1 MGCCPEDGLVF
12 LFGNPAAAYS
22 CKTPNRYAQPTM
34 QTVLITLVACFASLL
49 TFFSGFGL
57 GTILTPVF
65 ILFFPVEI
73 AIALTGIVHLL
84 NNFFKISLVGKHI
97 NWKVG
102 LRFGMTAV
110 AGAIIGAELL
120 LHISS
125 STPLYNYTLNE
136 KIFSITLIKLIISI
150 LMIMFAL
157 FEVIPTLKK
166 IQLDE
171 NKLFIGGFVSGFFGG
186 LSGNQGA
193 LRSMFL
199 LRCGLTK
206 ESFIATGI
214 LIACAVDITRLS
226 VYFSR
231 LSSINIQDNLSV
243 LVTAILSA
251 FAGAYIGSKLLKKI
265 TLGFVQWAVTTMI
278 LLLAIGLGTGLL

>member
-1 MGCCPEDGLVF
+1 MEIF
-12 LFGNPAAAYS
+12 IIA
-22 CKTPNRYAQPTM
+22 
-34 QTVLITLVACFASLL
+34 LVALIASLL

-57 GTILTPVF
+57 GTILTPVLV
-65 ILFFPVEI
+65 LFFPVEI

-84 NNFFKISLVGKHI
+84 NNFFKIALVGKQI

-102 LRFGMTAV
+102 IKFGAPAV
-110 AGAIIGAELL
+110 VGAFMGAGLL
-120 LHISS
+120 LYLSS
-125 STPLYNYTLNE
+125 DTILYSYAIHD
-136 KIFSITLIKLIISI
+136 KAFSVTAIKLIISI
-150 LMIMFAL
+150 LMIAFAL
-157 FEVIPTLKK
+157 FESVPALKN
-166 IQLDE
+166 IQFSE
-171 NKLFIGGFVSGFFGG
+171 NKLYAGGLISGFFGG

-214 LIACAVDITRLS
+214 LIACAVDLTRLS

-231 LSSINIQDNLSV
+231 LSSVNIQDNLTV
-243 LVTAILSA
+243 LISAVASA

-265 TLGFVQWAVTTMI
+265 TLDFVQWTVTVMI
-278 LLLAIGLGTGLL
+278 ILLAIGLGTGLL

>member
-1 MGCCPEDGLVF
+1 MEIF
-12 LFGNPAAAYS
+12 IIA
-22 CKTPNRYAQPTM
+22 
-34 QTVLITLVACFASLL
+34 LVALIASLL

-57 GTILTPVF
+57 GTILTPVLV
-65 ILFFPVEI
+65 LFFPVEI

-84 NNFFKISLVGKHI
+84 NNFFKITLVGRQI

-102 LRFGMTAV
+102 LNFGVPAV
-110 AGAIIGAELL
+110 IGAFIGAGLL
-120 LHISS
+120 LLLSNN
-125 STPLYNYTLNE
+125 TALYSYTIHA
-136 KIFSITLIKLIISI
+136 KTFSITAIKLIIAV
-150 LMIMFAL
+150 LMIVFAL
-157 FEVIPTLKK
+157 FESVPALKK
-166 IQLDE
+166 IQFSE
-171 NKLFIGGFVSGFFGG
+171 NKLYAGGLLSGFFGG

-214 LIACAVDITRLS
+214 LIACVVDLTRLS

-231 LSSINIQDNLSV
+231 LSGVNIQDNLTV
-243 LVTAILSA
+243 LLSAVVAA

-265 TLGFVQWAVTTMI
+265 TLDFVQWTVTVMI
-278 LLLAIGLGTGLL
+278 ILLAIGLGTGML